1 MRALWFRLPNT
12 QLCKKSVSF
21 SSKLQE
27 RFHIGE
33 DVDKLRRRKI
43 I

>member
-1 MRALWFRLPNT
+1 MRTLWFEVPNK
-12 QLCKKSVSF
+12 QLCKQIVSF

-33 DVDKLRRRKI
+33 DVDKLRRRKTI
-43 I
+43 